1 MTAAENL
8 LKDHLSELHR
18 VLLRLN
24 VSMADAAPES
34 IQKFLQ
40 KNFNEQAQILNN
52 IAKYT
57 RVLAHEPLR
66 ENDVPVTGRNN
77 IESVRLKRA
86 LATFGMHALDSEIFK
101 MISED
106 DVVEVYSD
114 LGVQLY
120 RNLYFCKLCSYSL
133 FDLSV
138 NTWDELYEKPAAIT
152 QAIHARVSEVLT
164 TANKTLEYGLGTF
177 IQKEKFIHS
186 KTLRTFLV
194 TPKFISPLIDF
205 TTDQRIGFL
214 STYSAKILTEGLES
228 LKYDIL

>member
-1 MTAAENL
+1 
-8 LKDHLSELHR
+8 
-18 VLLRLN
+18 
-24 VSMADAAPES
+24 
-34 IQKFLQ
+34 
-40 KNFNEQAQILNN
+40 
-52 IAKYT
+52 
-57 RVLAHEPLR
+57 
-66 ENDVPVTGRNN
+66 
-77 IESVRLKRA
+77 
-86 LATFGMHALDSEIFK
+86 MHALDSEIFK

-114 LGVQLY
+114 LAVATLPQPL
-120 RNLYFCKLCSYSL
+120 FCKLCSYSL
-133 FDLSV
+133 FNCPSIPGMSCAI
-138 NTWDELYEKPAAIT
+138 EKPAAIT

-164 TANKTLEYGLGTF
+164 TAIKHQEYGLGTF

-194 TPKFISPLIDF
+194 TPKFISPPIHF